1 MDLGEYIFMRV
12 AIALFI
18 PLMIAVVSFLFHLIR
33 KGLHTLLHR
42 NNAPKQADPPR
53 PAPQPAVQK
62 PEKPAK
68 KPVPDK
74 GPSVEAPRERT
85 VRLDPLPEPVS
96 FKKNPPRYSSY
107 QLRALSG
114 EHKGKTFPLY
124 EMTSCTIGRNP
135 QCQIRFRPD
144 TPGVSGLHCQVQAFE
159 HTGTY
164 GVELTDLGSTYGT
177 YLSNGTRL
185 TPNQTYFL
193 QEGDTF
199 LLTEGGPAFLI
210 ERNCPRI

>member
-68 KPVPDK
+68 NLCRTRVLPWRLPGREPFGWTPFQSLYRLRKTHHATVP
-74 GPSVEAPRERT
+74 
-85 VRLDPLPEPVS
+85 
-96 FKKNPPRYSSY
+96 
-107 QLRALSG
+107 
-114 EHKGKTFPLY
+114 
-124 EMTSCTIGRNP
+124 TSC
-135 QCQIRFRPD
+135 
-144 TPGVSGLHCQVQAFE
+144 
-159 HTGTY
+159 
-164 GVELTDLGSTYGT
+164 
-177 YLSNGTRL
+177 
-185 TPNQTYFL
+185 
-193 QEGDTF
+193 
-199 LLTEGGPAFLI
+199 GP
-210 ERNCPRI
+210 